1 MKITKWFYFILLFTS
16 LIWMQSVFPGDI
28 SSAESGFLVRIA
40 IDVLNLFNITIE
52 SDVLHHIIRKIA
64 HFMEFFILGLLW
76 LAFVLSQEKLENKY
90 LFLMSI
96 AVVLTAATDEIIQL
110 FSIDR
115 GPSITDFFIDIT
127 GGLIVLVV
135 YMLFKL
141 LYNRNVEK
149 I

>member
-1 MKITKWFYFILLFTS
+1 M
-16 LIWMQSVFPGDI
+16 WMQSFFSGEI
-28 SSAESGFLVRIA
+28 SSAESGFFVRIA
-40 IDVLNLFNITIE
+40 VDVLNIFNITIE
-52 SDVLHHIIRKIA
+52 SDALHHIIRKMA

-90 LFLMSI
+90 IVLMSI
-96 AVVLTAATDEIIQL
+96 AVVVTAATDEIIQL